1 MTANLKK
8 LWKNEYV
15 QTGVI
20 IGLIIVI
27 VVAFWFGIQLVLA
40 TPYPV
45 LAVVSGSMCVSSG
58 AFCDGWSDP
67 FERTLH
73 IGDVIIIQ
81 GVNAEDL
88 NANYPD
94 SDIIVYQDP
103 RSPADPEAKIVHR
116 IVAKQEIDGK
126 LYFQT
131 KGDGNGLH
139 KWPDAI
145 SSSDYDGWN
154 LPDGVPEDQIY
165 GKVIMRIPWIGHI
178 ILFMHNSVGL
188 PIIIALMVI
197 LLFIEFVL
205 PLLRKKGSAAEPE
218 RRPDAQPQQ
227 LL

>member
-1 MTANLKK
+1 MTATFKK

-15 QTGVI
+15 QTAVI
-20 IGLIIVI
+20 ISLIVVIVI
-27 VVAFWFGIQLVLA
+27 GFWFGIQLTLD

-45 LAVVSGSMCVSSG
+45 LAVVSGSMCVPSG
-58 AFCDGWSDP
+58 ALCDGWSDP

-73 IGDVIIIQ
+73 IGDIIVIQ

-88 NANYPD
+88 NADYPN

-103 RSPADPEAKIVHR
+103 RNPTDSEAKIVHR
-116 IVAKQEIDGK
+116 IVTKQEIDGK

-139 KWPDAI
+139 KWPNAI
-145 SSSDYDGWN
+145 TSSDYDSWN

-165 GKVIMRIPWIGHI
+165 GRVILRIPWLGHV

-188 PIIIALMVI
+188 PIILALMVI

-205 PLLRKKGSAAEPE
+205 PLLRKKERVVGTEQETAA
-218 RRPDAQPQQ
+218 QQ
-227 LL
+227 QA